1 MKLTK
6 EQIESKLDE
15 MIDQIVDAE
24 RDCVDAPIG
33 SYRHLRNDA
42 KEVRKRVMNTL
53 VEIYIDR

>member
-6 EQIESKLDE
+6 EQIEAKLDE

-24 RDCVDAPIG
+24 RDAMDSPMAFG
-33 SYRHLRNDA
+33 NYRREEC
-42 KEVRKRVMNTL
+42 KEVRKRVMDTL